1 MQMRKIAVLLLGG
14 ALVTGSGTSVLAAEV
29 DGQMIETMQE
39 QTMVEAIEEVPEEV
53 AIEEETIEPN
63 GELIQNIVENSNLI
77 ILSGDTVTLG
87 QDVTVASVSMSGG
100 TLDLNGYTMNVT
112 GDVTQEGGHIYLN
125 RGTMNVSGNY
135 TQEEGYSS
143 SLRMSY
149 SNDRLNVGGNYETHS
164 TNNHYANSSGGVI
177 YYLSNGIITI
187 GGDLIVGEGSNYNF
201 YSTSN
206 HKVVFSG
213 NQSHL
218 IDMLKDGDGRRKIA
232 DLTVE
237 SGKITVNDYLAVTT
251 LESDLEILP
260 VNGELCID
268 NFGMNGHT
276 VKVLGDVLHTED
288 TIDVNGGTLDIT
300 GHFTQQ
306 DGMVNLNRGTMN
318 VGGNYIQEEAYN
330 GSLKMVYSN
339 DRLNVGGSYE
349 TYSTHSH
356 KANSSGGV
364 IYYLSDGIM
373 TITGDLIAGEGS
385 DYNFYSTADHKVV
398 LSGENS
404 HFIDMLKG
412 DTPKRKIANL
422 TVESGEITVGDYL
435 EITTLGSDLEIT
447 ALNGEVQ
454 IDDLDMNGHTVKV
467 QGDVLHANDTID
479 LNEGILDISGDFT
492 QQGGIVDINKG
503 TMNVGGNYIQKE
515 GYSSL
520 LKMVNSNDRLNVG
533 GNYETYSTHSHKANS
548 SGGVI
553 YYLSNG
559 VITVKGDFI
568 EGAGNATH
576 FAATGSHLVKLNG
589 EGIQRVSF
597 ANYPSSHFNRLH
609 VTKPIASGYTFNPY
623 PCWNKVSGYI
633 YTYTGFDDVPSSGWK
648 YDNVKYVY
656 EQGVMNGISG
666 TNSFNPDGKLTRA
679 MFATV
684 LYRMAGEPNVSF
696 SNKFTDVVS
705 GKYYSDAVI
714 WAYQQGIVSGFGDG
728 SYGVDNSITR
738 EQIAKMLCEFGRTQ
752 GYDMSTAASLN
763 EFTDAS
769 VVNGWATGY
778 MQWAVGAKLITGK
791 PNGDGSFRLDPQ
803 GEATRAECSKMLS
816 MFMQNYME

>member
-39 QTMVEAIEEVPEEV
+39 QAVVEAIEEVPEEV

-149 SNDRLNVGGNYETHS
+149 SNERLNVGGNYETHS

-177 YYLSNGIITI
+177 YYLSNGIMTI

-268 NFGMNGHT
+268 SFGMNGHT

-364 IYYLSDGIM
+364 IYYLS
-373 TITGDLIAGEGS
+373 
-385 DYNFYSTADHKVV
+385 
-398 LSGENS
+398 
-404 HFIDMLKG
+404 
-412 DTPKRKIANL
+412 
-422 TVESGEITVGDYL
+422 
-435 EITTLGSDLEIT
+435 
-447 ALNGEVQ
+447 
-454 IDDLDMNGHTVKV
+454 
-467 QGDVLHANDTID
+467 
-479 LNEGILDISGDFT
+479 
-492 QQGGIVDINKG
+492 
-503 TMNVGGNYIQKE
+503 
-515 GYSSL
+515 
-520 LKMVNSNDRLNVG
+520 
-533 GNYETYSTHSHKANS
+533 
-548 SGGVI
+548 
-553 YYLSNG
+553 NG
-559 VITVKGDFI
+559 VMTVKGDFI

-714 WAYQQGIVSGFGDG
+714 WAYQQGIV
-728 SYGVDNSITR
+728 
-738 EQIAKMLCEFGRTQ
+738 
-752 GYDMSTAASLN
+752 
-763 EFTDAS
+763 
-769 VVNGWATGY
+769 
-778 MQWAVGAKLITGK
+778 
-791 PNGDGSFRLDPQ
+791 
-803 GEATRAECSKMLS
+803 
-816 MFMQNYME
+816 